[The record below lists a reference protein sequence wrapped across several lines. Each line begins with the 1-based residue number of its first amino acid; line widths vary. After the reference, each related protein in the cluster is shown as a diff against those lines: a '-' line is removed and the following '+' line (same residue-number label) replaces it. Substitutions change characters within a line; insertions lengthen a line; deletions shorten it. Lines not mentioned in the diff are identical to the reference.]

1 VSQRDKSL
9 DKQLLLEKIALAGIA
24 RALDVSQMG
33 LQTDIR
39 DLYASCPDDL
49 NADLPDPASMQA
61 DWEDKLDDYACKIAA
76 LKNADSFE
84 PRRVGEEDIE
94 TFEQDLALYF
104 GKRNQRY
111 FDE

>member
-1 VSQRDKSL
+1 LINK
-9 DKQLLLEKIALAGIA
+9 LLLKKIALAGVA
-24 RALDVSQMG
+24 RAADVSEAR
-33 LQTDIR
+33 LQTYIR

-49 NADLPDPASMQA
+49 NADLPDPTSMQGH
-61 DWEDKLDDYACKIAA
+61 WEDKFDDYACKIAA

-84 PRRVGEEDIE
+84 PRRIGKDEAIE
-94 TFEQDLALYF
+94 IFEQDLAPYF